1 MVEAYV
7 LIDCEVDS
15 VLSVVEDV
23 SRVEDVVDVDPVT
36 GKHDV
41 IARMDVDEVERLRE
55 LVATEIHDSEGVEAT
70 LTCIAT

>member
-15 VLSVVEDV
+15 VLSVVDDV
-23 SRVEDVVDVDPVT
+23 SSVDDVVDVDPVT

-41 IARMDVDEVERLRE
+41 VARLEVDEVENLRD
-55 LVATEIHDSEGVEAT
+55 LVAEEIHDSEGVEAT

>member
-15 VLSVVEDV
+15 VLSVVDDV
-23 SRVEDVVDVDPVT
+23 ASVEDVVDVDPVT

-41 IARMDVDEVERLRE
+41 VAKLEVDEVESLRD
-55 LVATEIHDSEGVEAT
+55 LVASEIHRAEGVEAT

>member
-41 IARMDVDEVERLRE
+41 VARMEVDEVERLRD
-55 LVATEIHDSEGVEAT
+55 LVAREIHDAEGVEAT